1 MAHEFKIAEAF
12 VELTSRGAVAEQ
24 IQKQIKQTNEL
35 KAAYK
40 AQSIFYAD
48 NEAIKQIA
56 ITKTLEKQAES
67 TKHFADTKAGVMANV
82 TGSSFGNVIP
92 TSAISGIATFRT
104 NMLLAQES
112 VAKFGER
119 ISGLRNIA
127 AVAFGAI
134 SGSILA
140 TVAVSNPA
148 TFMKFEQAIRSVAGV
163 IGQMFA
169 PILERVTEV
178 IQSLAGWIYSLSAG
192 SKQAIVAVTVG
203 VAVLAGGF
211 LALTAAVWVVNTA
224 MIAFNT
230 LTGGILFIIGA
241 VVMAIGAFAGGVLA
255 ASAATAGWGKVM
267 LAVDKIMAALSVV
280 MDTVGGVIAELGI
293 NAGDVF
299 EFIGDVISQVT
310 LIVATGAE
318 QLRRFIVLIKEFF
331 NNPFSEETLAASIAA
346 VDFADVAQTVQAK
359 FELALKDKKAAP
371 LFSQPS
377 AGSIGDYQKDLQLAA
392 FKVPIQQQQLDK
404 LGEIRDTLEEIVKN
418 TMGLPDARPVLN

>member
-1 MAHEFKIAEAF
+1 
-12 VELTSRGAVAEQ
+12 
-24 IQKQIKQTNEL
+24 
-35 KAAYK
+35 
-40 AQSIFYAD
+40 
-48 NEAIKQIA
+48 
-56 ITKTLEKQAES
+56 
-67 TKHFADTKAGVMANV
+67 
-82 TGSSFGNVIP
+82 
-92 TSAISGIATFRT
+92 
-104 NMLLAQES
+104 
-112 VAKFGER
+112 
-119 ISGLRNIA
+119 
-127 AVAFGAI
+127 
-134 SGSILA
+134 
-140 TVAVSNPA
+140 
-148 TFMKFEQAIRSVAGV
+148 
-163 IGQMFA
+163 
-169 PILERVTEV
+169 
-178 IQSLAGWIYSLSAG
+178 
-192 SKQAIVAVTVG
+192 
-203 VAVLAGGF
+203 
-211 LALTAAVWVVNTA
+211 
-224 MIAFNT
+224 
-230 LTGGILFIIGA
+230 
-241 VVMAIGAFAGGVLA
+241 
-255 ASAATAGWGKVM
+255 M